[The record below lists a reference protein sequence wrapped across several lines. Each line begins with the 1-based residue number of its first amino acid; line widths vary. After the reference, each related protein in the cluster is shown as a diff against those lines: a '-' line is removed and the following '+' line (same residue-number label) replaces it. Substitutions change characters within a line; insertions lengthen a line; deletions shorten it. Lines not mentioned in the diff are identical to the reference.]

1 MKAPEIIILSE
12 KDTIQRVNEY
22 IETNSI
28 ESDDNYIYLYK
39 STDNDLVDLDD
50 ITTKYELNSIH
61 TTEYDKNIEDE
72 FGKGIKVRTLNEAI
86 DKGKSSSYVG
96 YAYGVLPNKFCERSF
111 SIPINPL
118 TLFQY
123 NYRILKVKIKKSDL
137 IIPSNKLAILR
148 TGRIEIVEEITIVP
162 KFKYETRSITEI
174 DKCSQKGYT
183 FTINIINETNDE
195 SITIN
200 FNSDN
205 IGLSQNSIMNKI
217 KDRLKEMQL
226 IFDEYE
232 SSKGNL
238 KLYRTDLI

>member
-39 STDNDLVDLDD
+39 TTDTNLVNLDD
-50 ITTKYELNSIH
+50 NATQYELNSIH
-61 TTEYDKNIEDE
+61 TTECDKNIEDE
-72 FGKGIKVRTLNEAI
+72 FGKGIKVRTFDEAI

-96 YAYGVLPNKFCERSF
+96 YAYGVLPNKFYESTQA
-111 SIPINPL
+111 IPVNPSK
-118 TLFQY
+118 LFKY
-123 NYRILKVKIKKSDL
+123 NYRILKVKIRKSDL
-137 IIPSNKLAILR
+137 IIPSNKLAIPR
-148 TGRIEIVEEITIVP
+148 TGRIEIIKEVKLEH
-162 KFKYETRSITEI
+162 KFKYETKSITEI

-183 FTINIINETNDE
+183 FTINIFNETNDE

-200 FNSDN
+200 FNADK
-205 IGLSQNSIMNKI
+205 IELSQNSIMNKI

-226 IFDEYE
+226 IFDEYAD
-232 SSKGNL
+232 SKGDL